1 MKSKPPLKTKKPK
14 PSRPELHHAPLQA
27 SSGERLNR
35 YLARTGLCSRRE
47 ADRRIATGRIS
58 INGETVQD
66 MGRRVKHGDVV
77 LADQKL
83 VEPVSQFTYLIY
95 HKPRGLLCSRRDD
108 RGRPLIYDELTVAAN
123 VQSVGRLDM
132 DSEGLL
138 LLMDDGDLAR
148 ILTHPGSQ
156 VPRCYRARITG
167 QLTMEELE
175 TLQSGGLD
183 IGRGEKSD
191 AWHVI
196 VDSETKGHS
205 WITMTIHR
213 GRWREIRRT
222 LEACGHTVRR
232 LIRVS
237 FASLQLG
244 DLPGGATRPLKSG
257 EVRQLKK
264 ISIINKSIR

>member
-1 MKSKPPLKTKKPK
+1 LKPKKPK
-14 PSRPELHHAPLQA
+14 LSKKTKPPRSKPGGA
-27 SSGERLNR
+27 GERLNR

-47 ADRRIATGRIS
+47 ADRWIAAGRIR
-58 INGETVQD
+58 INGETVED

-77 LADQKL
+77 LADGKA
-83 VEPVSQFTYLIY
+83 VEPVSEYTYILY

-108 RGRPLIYDELTVAAN
+108 RGRPLIYSELDVAAN

-138 LLMDDGDLAR
+138 LLTDDGDLAR
-148 ILTHPGSQ
+148 TLTHPGAKI
-156 VPRCYRARITG
+156 PRCYRVRITG
-167 QLTMEELE
+167 QLETEVLE
-175 TLQSGGLD
+175 KLQSGGLD

-191 AWHVI
+191 AWDII
-196 VDSETKGHS
+196 VDSETRGHS
-205 WITMTIHR
+205 WITVTIRR
-213 GRWREIRRT
+213 GRWHEVRRT

-244 DLPGGATRPLKSG
+244 DLPRGATRPLKAG
-257 EVRQLKK
+257 ELRQLQ
-264 ISIINKSIR
+264 KSGGNHHGNS

>member
-1 MKSKPPLKTKKPK
+1 
-14 PSRPELHHAPLQA
+14 
-27 SSGERLNR
+27 
-35 YLARTGLCSRRE
+35 
-47 ADRRIATGRIS
+47 
-58 INGETVQD
+58 

-77 LADQKL
+77 LADQKP
-83 VEPVSQFTYLIY
+83 VKPVSEYTYILY

-108 RGRPLIYDELTVAAN
+108 RGRPLIYSELDVAAN

-138 LLMDDGDLAR
+138 LLTDDGNLAR
-148 ILTHPGSQ
+148 TLTHPCARI
-156 VPRCYRARITG
+156 PRCYRVRITG

-175 TLQSGGLD
+175 RLRIGGLE
-183 IGRGEKSD
+183 IGRDEKSD
-191 AWHVI
+191 AWDVI

-205 WITMTIHR
+205 WITVTIRR
-213 GRWREIRRT
+213 GRWHEVRRT

-244 DLPGGATRPLKSG
+244 DLPKGSTRPLKSP
-257 EVRQLKK
+257 EVRQLRKLEK
-264 ISIINKSIR
+264 PHNPSIPGTTHIQSPASSPHYS